1 MKAVGWI
8 RLAPVGLAPDE
19 VGPPGKNREGRSGFG
34 QESAIADDVARR
46 AEPAMWGG

>member
-1 MKAVGWI
+1 MKWDRPAVGPY
-8 RLAPVGLAPDE
+8 LAIAPS
-19 VGPPGKNREGRSGFG
+19 KNREGRSGFG